1 MKTKKTLFSILTF
14 LFMSFFSY
22 GQMFD
27 LLDEYV
33 ASDGVTY
40 KIDDEIKLGK
50 GSGKNGV
57 FVYVNIGGW
66 AVSSDP
72 EYNHLGAANSGL
84 LVTIKKIKQFD
95 TKRFK
100 GVVFVVGG
108 GNITNY
114 NLNIEEAISTMEIE
128 SKGYTE
134 NKAMEELKRAKDK
147 LDLGLITQEEFD
159 KKKSEL
165 SKYIK

>member
-84 LVTIKKIKQFD
+84 LVTIKKIRQYD
-95 TKRFK
+95 MKRYK

-114 NLNIEEAISTMEIE
+114 NINIEEAISSMEID